1 MFSKQQLLINNLR
14 VHPYNFN
21 IVPLCLLFF
30 LNPFIAFSFSLWM
43 LGKQYLT
50 EKTVIFLLIIV
61 SAYMGLLAYTQ
72 SSEMCDI
79 QNYYRM
85 IKNAV
90 PADHSWSSFFKS
102 IEISYLQDRYPIF
115 AAINGF
121 IYWSTTNVQ
130 LVSLFWLFIVYFCC
144 FVGSLNLLK
153 YYEIPLTP
161 KALAPLIVGTVLCL
175 IYFTQATEIIKQA
188 VATSVFYYA
197 YSLFILGKKRIAIVL
212 ILSTYFIHFS
222 ALFFLPWLLADKI
235 STKKLWII
243 TLISFVFRYINSM
256 DLFVHLFSGFSFLG
270 GAVERAQAYSTD
282 MENFFQ
288 SGASYFVLAFFTLFI
303 SAWLVYKCNKRQNIL
318 MNCVLFMLIM
328 LNLSY
333 STSHNFT
340 RLLTLIYPV
349 YCMLIVELLSVSK
362 SVNRYKWLLGFM
374 LLLNFVLNVR
384 LAYAR
389 MSETSTWRTSYM
401 NNSITKIVFS
411 PVWSYYIFDFD
422 HPEK

>member
-1 MFSKQQLLINNLR
+1 MFSKQQFMINKLGVYSYNL
-14 VHPYNFN
+14 N
-21 IVPLCLLFF
+21 IIPLCVLFLF
-30 LNPFIAFSFSLWM
+30 NPFIAFSFSLWM
-43 LGKQYLT
+43 LGRQHLT
-50 EKTVIFLLIIV
+50 NKSVKLLIIIV

-90 PADHSWSSFFKS
+90 PADHSWDSFLKS
-102 IEISYLQDRYPIF
+102 IEISYLQDRYPLF
-115 AAINGF
+115 ASINGF

-130 LVSLFWLFIVYFCC
+130 LVSLFWLFIVYYCC
-144 FVGSLNLLK
+144 FIGSINFLK
-153 YYEIPLTP
+153 HYNIPLTP
-161 KALAPLIVGTVLCL
+161 RTLAHLVAGTVLCL
-175 IYFTQATEIIKQA
+175 VYFTQATEIIKQA
-188 VATSVFYYA
+188 VVTSIFYYA
-197 YSLFILGKKRIAIVL
+197 YSLFFLGKRRIAVVL

-222 ALFFLPWLLADKI
+222 ALFFLPWLIANKI
-235 STKKLWII
+235 STRNLWII
-243 TLISFVFRYINSM
+243 TLISFAFRYINSM
-256 DLFVHLFSGFSFLG
+256 DIFVHLFSDISFLG

-288 SGASYFVLAFFTLFI
+288 SGASYFVIAFFALFI
-303 SAWLVYKCNKRQNIL
+303 STWLVYKCNRHQDTL
-318 MNCVLFMLIM
+318 LNCVFFMLIM

-349 YCMLIVELLSVSK
+349 YCMLIIKLLSVSK
-362 SVNRYKWLLGFM
+362 SVNRYKWLLAFI
-374 LLLNFVLNVR
+374 LSLNLILNVR

-389 MSETSTWRTSYM
+389 MNDASTWRTSYM
-401 NNSITKIVFS
+401 NNSITKILFS
-411 PVWSYYIFDFD
+411 PVWSYCMFDFD